1 MFFLSRL
8 IALLM
13 FFNASNCVIELSF
26 AAVAKLAITFSL
38 GYGSAT
44 KIEGMKH
51 NININ
56 NNIICDPKDCGTN
69 K

>member
-13 FFNASNCVIELSF
+13 FFNASSCVIELSF
-26 AAVAKLAITFSL
+26 AAAAKLAISFGV

-56 NNIICDPKDCGTN
+56 NNIICDPTHCGTN